1 VHSWPGLGLGVA
13 ADTLPADDM
22 PAAGEATDK
31 PAAGH
36 SSACLAHHASVPVA
50 ALESMA
56 VSLVLGTGWLQCGGA
71 GSEGAE
77 IPH

>member
-1 VHSWPGLGLGVA
+1 MHSWPGLGLGVA

-31 PAAGH
+31 PAD

-56 VSLVLGTGWLQCGGA
+56 VSLVLGTGRLQCGGA